1 MMNNHITIVL
11 YNNLNKINMRSKEN
25 VTNHVPKKMKCALVG
40 RLRSSR
46 PGVFLKK
53 GVLKFAA
60 NLQENTHAKV

>member
-1 MMNNHITIVL
+1 
-11 YNNLNKINMRSKEN
+11 MRSKEN
-25 VTNHVPKKMKCALVG
+25 VTNHVPKKMKCALAG